1 MFCLCSPGAIAGSRA
16 SPCALRAGRA
26 ADRRRRVRSG
36 RRHRGTRPRR
46 DADTGPMPRC
56 APIVFGANS
65 EKDRCAPFRL
75 IVRCARVCPRES
87 PFGGQESRGEAIML
101 QTVLRL
107 GSGLP
112 LFLVTAA
119 VTHLVMS
126 FAQTLMHYKLGH
138 HSMGGKFFRNHINF
152 HHTYYSKD
160 HLVSRTYLGDEG
172 NNTPFFFVP
181 VFLVGACTYFV
192 LPVDL
197 FVVQVVA
204 CAASF
209 YAHVFF
215 DKEYHVEG
223 SRLQRFAW
231 FRRKQELHFVHH
243 RHANSNFA
251 VIHFFWDR
259 VLGTYRRPDTTA
271 RPDHSG

>member
-1 MFCLCSPGAIAGSRA
+1 MLNW
-16 SPCALRAGRA
+16 LL
-26 ADRRRRVRSG
+26 
-36 RRHRGTRPRR
+36 TL
-46 DADTGPMPRC
+46 
-56 APIVFGANS
+56 
-65 EKDRCAPFRL
+65 E
-75 IVRCARVCPRES
+75 
-87 PFGGQESRGEAIML
+87 EAVML
-101 QTVLRL
+101 QTVSRL
-107 GSGLP
+107 LPELP
-112 LFLVTAA
+112 LFLMTAVA
-119 VTHLVMS
+119 THLVMS

-138 HSMGGKFFRNHINF
+138 HPMGGKFFRNHINF

-160 HLVSRTYLGDEG
+160 HLV
-172 NNTPFFFVP
+172 
-181 VFLVGACTYFV
+181 
-192 LPVDL
+192 
-197 FVVQVVA
+197 VVQVVA

-259 VLGTYRRPDTTA
+259 ILGTYRRPDAAQTQANGTVKA
-271 RPDHSG
+271 DFHHSRRTSVSKFR

>member
-1 MFCLCSPGAIAGSRA
+1 VRVDAKGIGQR
-16 SPCALRAGRA
+16 G
-26 ADRRRRVRSG
+26 VRSSLASWAA
-36 RRHRGTRPRR
+36 PVCQSYEICDR
-46 DADTGPMPRC
+46 DNGLYPLNWLLKP
-56 APIVFGANS
+56 
-65 EKDRCAPFRL
+65 E
-75 IVRCARVCPRES
+75 
-87 PFGGQESRGEAIML
+87 EAVML
-101 QTVLRL
+101 QTVSRL
-107 GSGLP
+107 LPELP
-112 LFLVTAA
+112 LFLMTAVA
-119 VTHLVMS
+119 THLLMS
-126 FAQTLMHYKLGH
+126 FTQTLMHYKLGH
-138 HSMGGKFFRNHINF
+138 HPMGAKFFRNHINF

-204 CAASF
+204 CAVSF

-259 VLGTYRRPDTTA
+259 ILGTYRRPDAGETPTNGTFGPA
-271 RPDHSG
+271 VRADFRHSKRILPSDFRL

>member
-1 MFCLCSPGAIAGSRA
+1 
-16 SPCALRAGRA
+16 
-26 ADRRRRVRSG
+26 
-36 RRHRGTRPRR
+36 
-46 DADTGPMPRC
+46 
-56 APIVFGANS
+56 
-65 EKDRCAPFRL
+65 
-75 IVRCARVCPRES
+75 
-87 PFGGQESRGEAIML
+87 ML
-101 QTVLRL
+101 QTVSRL
-107 GSGLP
+107 LP
-112 LFLVTAA
+112 ELLLILMTAVA
-119 VTHLVMS
+119 THLVMS

-138 HSMGGKFFRNHINF
+138 HPIGGTFFRNHINF
-152 HHTYYSKD
+152 HHAHYCKD

-172 NNTPFFFVP
+172 NNTPFFFIP
-181 VFLVGACTYFV
+181 VFLVGACTYLV

-197 FVVQVVA
+197 FVAQLVA

-259 VLGTYRRPDTTA
+259 ILGTYRRPDAGQTQANGTLRMA
-271 RPDHSG
+271 VQADFRHSRRTLPSDFHL

>member
-1 MFCLCSPGAIAGSRA
+1 L
-16 SPCALRAGRA
+16 
-26 ADRRRRVRSG
+26 
-36 RRHRGTRPRR
+36 
-46 DADTGPMPRC
+46 
-56 APIVFGANS
+56 AP
-65 EKDRCAPFRL
+65 EP
-75 IVRCARVCPRES
+75 E
-87 PFGGQESRGEAIML
+87 EAVML

-107 GSGLP
+107 LSELP
-112 LFLVTAA
+112 LYLMTA
-119 VTHLVMS
+119 VCTHLVMS

-138 HSMGGKFFRNHINF
+138 RPIGGKFFRNHISF

-172 NNTPFFFVP
+172 NNTPFFFIP
-181 VFLVGACTYFV
+181 VFLVGACTYLL
-192 LPVDL
+192 LPFDL

-243 RHANSNFA
+243 RHADCNFA

-259 VLGTYRRPDTTA
+259 ILCTYRKPAKDI
-271 RPDHSG
+271 SGLNASKRKNLRRDQADPSGDIQAMDRSKQPAVPPTVGVHALQ